1 MLKPK
6 LNIMK
11 KLKWYWT
18 NIISDDGMGERLL
31 LSEEDLIEI
40 YRQYGDGQ
48 GHLREGYFL
57 QQMYT
62 MSV

>member
-1 MLKPK
+1 M
-6 LNIMK
+6 N

-18 NIISDDGMGERLL
+18 NVCCDFGMGERLL

-48 GHLREGYFL
+48 GNLREGYFL

>member
-1 MLKPK
+1 
-6 LNIMK
+6 MK